1 MIQKEKG
8 KTKKETCEH
17 KQYGTHGWDR
27 YGNRR
32 YKCKTCMKTWIDK
45 RTYNQQSKSR
55 AINAVNVFE
64 FWLKGWSM
72 KDCAQQFTMSKT
84 QVSRVV
90 NDVIDCAPL
99 NSELF
104 LAEELFTHVGIDA
117 GYFCTT
123 EGKKGLLLAT
133 CCKTGLIL
141 AYMVVES
148 ENARDI
154 SIFIERMK
162 YRGFRIEACVT
173 DSSAAFRSA
182 LKRFDDIRHF
192 ECRVHMFNSLRKH
205 APLKLDRRRNR
216 TNSAQH
222 FYDTKYRMAMVM
234 TDQSQKCFALLDE
247 IEHYINFE
255 FSEYL
260 EVNDGVVPPM
270 MNKRFAQLK
279 AARALAKRIRW
290 DDPDLAAMRT
300 NNRSE
305 STVSQLKGIF
315 RAKKILGARHFEK
328 TINAFIVWKNAHKAT
343 QVGTQN
349 ELNFCRELYSLNSEE
364 YFEQL
369 TRCFE
374 EKNKETIRRKRA
386 AKAYEPCA

>member
-1 MIQKEKG
+1 MIQKENG
-8 KTKKETCEH
+8 KTKSKETCEH
-17 KQYGTHGWDR
+17 KRYGTHGWDR

-32 YKCKTCMKTWIDK
+32 YRCKDCMQTWIDK

-104 LAEELFTHVGIDA
+104 LAPELHTHFGIDA

-133 CCKTGLIL
+133 CCKTGLIVES
-141 AYMVVES
+141 MVVDS
-148 ENARDI
+148 ENAKDI
-154 SIFIERMK
+154 KMLIQLMK
-162 YRGFRIEACVT
+162 DRGFSVEACVT
-173 DSSAAFRSA
+173 DSSAAFRTA
-182 LKRFDDIRHF
+182 LKSFKDIRHF

-205 APLKLDRRRNR
+205 APLKLDRRRYK

-234 TDQSQKCFALLDE
+234 TEQKQKSFALLDE

-255 FSEYL
+255 FADYVE
-260 EVNDGVVPPM
+260 EHHGEVPPM
-270 MNKRFAQLK
+270 MQKRLNQLK
-279 AARALAKRIRW
+279 AARALAERIRW
-290 DDPDLAAMRT
+290 NDPDLAAMRT

-315 RAKKILGARHFEK
+315 RAKKVLGARGFEK

-343 QVGTQN
+343 QVGTQT

-364 YFEQL
+364 YFDQL
-369 TRCFE
+369 TRCYE
-374 EKNKETIRRKRA
+374 EKNAQPIRKK
-386 AKAYEPCA
+386 KAVEAV